1 MIKRLLLFLF
11 VAIVVL
17 AVIVLIKTAKYNGN
31 IPEQTAMQEPVISD
45 SAITHMSEAVQIKTI
60 SYADSLPVD
69 TAEYLRF
76 RAFMESAYPLVNEK
90 LPRQIFNEFSYLY
103 KWEGT
108 NKSLP
113 PYVIMAHID
122 VVPVEEAT
130 INKWTVAPFSGAIK
144 DSMIWGRGVVDDK
157 GCLVPILEAAEQLLH
172 ENFQPQRTIYLSFGH
187 DEEIS
192 GGRGAQTIA
201 EWFRQNNIH
210 PELVIDEGGEIT
222 EEQFPELKRPVA
234 AIGVGEKGYLS
245 FKLSVEKPGGHSSM
259 PAPETSIDILS
270 KALVKL
276 RSTEMPFRITAPM
289 QELLDRVAPG
299 MPFME
304 KTALANQWLFGGMMQ
319 KQFDADEVTHSLFHT
334 TIVPTLINAGIKDN
348 VIPAVATA
356 IVNSRSLP
364 GDTQNDVIAFMK
376 KTIND
381 DRIRIEPFKTN
392 VEASKITNT
401 NSTAFKKVENLCYK
415 VMPHVIP
422 VPYLLMGGTDS
433 HYFDAVSNGVIKF
446 SPTID
451 GKGYH
456 GIDERLPIAD
466 FKRMIFF
473 YSLLMKE
480 SAN

>member
-1 MIKRLLLFLF
+1 MIKKILLLIF
-11 VAIVVL
+11 VAIVIIVTIALINTSKYKGGIPVKPAL
-17 AVIVLIKTAKYNGN
+17 A
-31 IPEQTAMQEPVISD
+31 QTAISD
-45 SAITHMSEAVQIKTI
+45 SAIRHMSEAVQIKTI

-76 RAFMESAYPLVNEK
+76 RAFLERAYPLVNAK
-90 LPRQIFNEFSYLY
+90 LPRQIFNEFSYVY

-108 NKSLP
+108 NKSLA
-113 PYVIMAHID
+113 PYVIMAHLD

-130 INKWTVAPFSGAIK
+130 ISKWSVPPFSGAVK
-144 DSMIWGRGVVDDK
+144 DGMIWGRGVVDDK
-157 GCLVPILEAAEQLLH
+157 GCLVPILEAAEELLR
-172 ENFQPQRTIYLSFGH
+172 ENFQPERTIYLSFGH

-192 GGRGAQTIA
+192 GGRGAQTISK
-201 EWFRQNNIH
+201 WFKENNIH

-234 AIGVGEKGYLS
+234 AIGIAEKGYLS
-245 FKLSVEKPGGHSSM
+245 FKLSVEKAGGHSSM
-259 PAPETSIDILS
+259 PASETSIDILS

-276 RSTEMPFRITAPM
+276 RSMEMPFRITAPM

-304 KTALANQWLFGGMMQ
+304 KVVLSNQWLFSGVL
-319 KQFDADEVTHSLFHT
+319 KKKFDADEVTHSLFRT
-334 TIVPTLINAGIKDN
+334 TLVPTILTAGIKDN

-356 IVNSRSLP
+356 IVNSRTLP

-376 KTIND
+376 KQIND
-381 DRIRIEPFKTN
+381 ERIKIEPMKSN
-392 VEASKITNT
+392 VEASKITDVNG
-401 NSTAFKKVENLCYK
+401 TAFKKVEALCYK
-415 VMPHVIP
+415 VMPDVIP

-446 SPTID
+446 APTID

-456 GIDERLPIAD
+456 GIDERLPIVD

-473 YSLLMKE
+473 YTLLMKE
-480 SAN
+480 SGK